1 MLLCVVGAQDLMQ
14 TVKSV
19 RESTLLA
26 MILRAACS
34 TEVRSLLVE
43 RERFVATS

>member
-1 MLLCVVGAQDLMQ
+1 MQ

-34 TEVRSLLVE
+34 IEVRSSLVAW
-43 RERFVATS
+43 ERFVATG